1 MVSHIFLVVDI
12 IRILLLFVEELGIF
26 GSICEHVHA
35 ILKKL
40 TMRMNEKV
48 K

>member
-1 MVSHIFLVVDI
+1 MVSHTFLVVDI
-12 IRILLLFVEELGIF
+12 IRILLLLVEELGIF
-26 GSICEHVHA
+26 GSIGEHVHV

-40 TMRMNEKV
+40 TMRMNQKM

>member
-1 MVSHIFLVVDI
+1 MVSHNFLVVDI
-12 IRILLLFVEELGIF
+12 IRILLLLVEELGIF
-26 GSICEHVHA
+26 GSVGEYVHV

-40 TMRMNEKV
+40 TMRMNQKM